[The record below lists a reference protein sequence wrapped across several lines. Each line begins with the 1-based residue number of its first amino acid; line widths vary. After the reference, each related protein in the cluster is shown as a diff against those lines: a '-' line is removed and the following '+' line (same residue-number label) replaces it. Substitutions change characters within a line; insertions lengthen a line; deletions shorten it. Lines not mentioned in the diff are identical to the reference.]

1 MIQVAEFLEMWQLP
15 STGQLSLPLLHKLKG
30 LSGITSEPSASRKL
44 ADRKGTCIFCEAI
57 ANPCTVFLLKI
68 QYGNNND

>member
-15 STGQLSLPLLHKLKG
+15 STGQLSLPLLHKLKA

-44 ADRKGTCIFCEAI
+44 ADRKGIFCEAI

-68 QYGNNND
+68 QYGNNNND